1 MTLYLQNIIC
11 LKNKPN
17 QPINSEVGSFFG
29 IDSEERGPKIS
40 GIKHPHT

>member
-17 QPINSEVGSFFG
+17 QPISSELDSFFG
-29 IDSEERGPKIS
+29 NDSEERGTKIG